1 MGIEPYLLASSLNG
15 AVAQRLARTLCPNCA
30 TKYYPTEAELA
41 DAGLSDHV
49 GRSFRK
55 GAGCQQCHDTGFRGR
70 MGIYEVMEVT
80 PELRRMIHRAVPTH
94 EMREKLRLQGVLTLR
109 DEGVQLA
116 LAGKT
121 SLDEALRVTHN
132 DDAAEEPL
140 TVVPPGQE
148 GSTPS
153 AATPARPPEAAA

>member
-1 MGIEPYLLASSLNG
+1 
-15 AVAQRLARTLCPNCA
+15 
-30 TKYYPTEAELA
+30 
-41 DAGLSDHV
+41 
-49 GRSFRK
+49 
-55 GAGCQQCHDTGFRGR
+55 
-70 MGIYEVMEVT
+70 
-80 PELRRMIHRAVPTH
+80 MIHRAVPTH

-121 SLDEALRVTHN
+121 SLDEALRITHN

-140 TVVPPGQE
+140 TVVPPGHE

-153 AATPARPPEAAA
+153 AATPVRPPEVAA